1 MIPGNDIITQDTWYG
16 GYLIEKNLS
25 NNYHGKIFNV
35 LKQVSVPECQDLLS
49 PVFALLEARTQHY
62 SQVTNTPWC

>member
-1 MIPGNDIITQDTWYG
+1 MVD
-16 GYLIEKNLS
+16 LVEKSPSIN
-25 NNYHGKIFNV
+25 HGQIFNV

-62 SQVTNTPWC
+62 SQVTHPAGALLLLLLFC